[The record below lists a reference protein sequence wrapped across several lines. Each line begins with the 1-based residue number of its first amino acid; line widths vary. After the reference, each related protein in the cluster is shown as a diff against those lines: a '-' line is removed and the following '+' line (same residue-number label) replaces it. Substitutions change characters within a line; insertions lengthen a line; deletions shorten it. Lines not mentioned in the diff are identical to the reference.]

1 MADVAP
7 LPGVVAANRLLS
19 VLRRSRLVSPATLD
33 VAAIEA
39 RALRGAAPT
48 AFGSDES
55 WREPFAM
62 LVRSLREEADLN
74 PLGHAIAHG
83 WIVMLLRARIRA
95 VSLWRA
101 HPEILERSLAAPIVI
116 LGQMRSGTTR
126 LQRLLACDDRFAHT
140 RLFESLTPV
149 PQRGRRLRARAGMA
163 LLHRLNPA
171 LRHIHPS
178 HPTAPDEEFGL
189 LDFSFG
195 NALFEAFW
203 RVPAFTGW
211 WEGADARPLY
221 REFRALL
228 RTIAWSRAEPADRPW
243 ILKVPRFMEDL
254 PVLLETFPD
263 ARLICLDR
271 DLDSVVASSASLA
284 WNNMRVHSDGAD
296 RRWVGREWLRKTLLR
311 RRLAEA
317 ARKARPDVPQIG
329 IGFEAMNR
337 DWRGEIGRIY
347 DFLGIPLTPA
357 VLARMTHYAASAK
370 SHLGHRYSLAEF
382 GLLPSGDRI
391 DPR

>member
-1 MADVAP
+1 MEDTAP

-19 VLRRSRLVSPATLD
+19 ALRRSRLLSPGTLD

-39 RALRGAAPT
+39 RALRGASPA
-48 AFGSDES
+48 AFGRDDS

-62 LVRSLREEADLN
+62 LVGSLREEADLN
-74 PLGHAIAHG
+74 PLGRAMAHG
-83 WIVMLLRARIRA
+83 WIVMALRARIRA

-101 HPEILERSLAAPIVI
+101 RPEILEHPLAAPIVI

-126 LQRLLACDDRFAHT
+126 MQRLLACDDRFAHT
-140 RLFESLTPV
+140 RLFESLMPV
-149 PQRGRRLRARAGMA
+149 PQRARRLRARAGSA

-178 HPTAPDEEFGL
+178 HPTDAEEEFGL
-189 LDFSFG
+189 FDFSFG
-195 NALFEAFW
+195 NALFEIFW
-203 RVPAFTGW
+203 RVPAFTHW
-211 WEGADARPLY
+211 WEEADARPLY
-221 REFRALL
+221 GEFRALL

-254 PVLLETFPD
+254 PVLLETFPG

-271 DLDSVVASSASLA
+271 DLDSVVASSASLV
-284 WNNMRVHSDGAD
+284 WNNMRIHSDSASK
-296 RRWVGREWLRKTLLR
+296 RWVGREWLRKTLLR
-311 RRLAEA
+311 RRLAEE

-337 DWRGEIGRIY
+337 DWRGEIARLY
-347 DFLGIPLTPA
+347 DFLGLPLTPA
-357 VLARMTHYAASAK
+357 VLTRMTRYVANAR

-382 GLLPSGDRI
+382 GLSPSGDRI
-391 DPR
+391 HPQ

>member
-19 VLRRSRLVSPATLD
+19 ALRSLRLLPPATLD
-33 VAAIEA
+33 AAAIEA

-62 LVRSLREEADLN
+62 LIRSLREEAALN
-74 PLGHAIAHG
+74 PLGQAMANG
-83 WIVMLLRARIRA
+83 WIAMALRARIRA

-101 HPEILERSLAAPIVI
+101 CPEILERPLAAPIVI

-126 LQRLLACDDRFAHT
+126 LQRLLACDDRLART

-178 HPTAPDEEFGL
+178 HPNDAEEEFGL
-189 LDFSFG
+189 FNFSFG
-195 NALFEAFW
+195 SALFEAFW
-203 RVPAFTGW
+203 RVPAFTHW
-211 WEGADARPLY
+211 WEKADTRPLY

-228 RTIAWSRAEPADRPW
+228 RTIAWSRGEPAERPW
-243 ILKVPRFMEDL
+243 ILKVPRFMEDV
-254 PVLLETFPD
+254 PALLETFPG

-271 DLDSVVASSASLA
+271 DLGSVVASSASLV
-284 WNNMRVHSDGAD
+284 WNNMRIHSDSVD

-311 RRLAEA
+311 RRLADEA
-317 ARKARPDVPQIG
+317 TKARPDVPQIR

-337 DWRGEIGRIY
+337 DWRGEIDRLY

-357 VLARMTHYAASAK
+357 VLARMTHYVATAK

-382 GLLPSGDRI
+382 GLLPSGDGI
-391 DPR
+391 KPQ

>member
-1 MADVAP
+1 MEDAAP

-19 VLRRSRLVSPATLD
+19 ALRRLGLLSSATLD

-39 RALRGAAPT
+39 RALRGASPA
-48 AFGSDES
+48 AFGSDDS

-74 PLGHAIAHG
+74 PLGHLMAHG
-83 WIVMLLRARIRA
+83 WMVMTLRARIRA

-101 HPEILERSLAAPIVI
+101 RPEILEHPLAAPIVI

-126 LQRLLACDDRFAHT
+126 MQRLLACDDRFAHT

-149 PQRGRRLRARAGMA
+149 PQRGRRLRARAGLA
-163 LLHRLNPA
+163 LFRLLNPA
-171 LRHIHPS
+171 LRRIHPS
-178 HPTAPDEEFGL
+178 HPTDPEEEFGL
-189 LDFSFG
+189 FNFSFG
-195 NALFEAFW
+195 SALFEAYW
-203 RVPAFTGW
+203 RVPAFTRW
-211 WEGADARPLY
+211 WEEADKRPLY

-228 RTIAWSRAEPADRPW
+228 RTIAWSRAEPAGRPW

-254 PVLLETFPD
+254 PVLLETFPG

-271 DLDSVVASSASLA
+271 DLDAVAASSASLV
-284 WNNMRVHSDGAD
+284 WNNMRIHSDSASK
-296 RRWVGREWLRKTLLR
+296 RWAGREWLRKTLLR
-311 RRLAEA
+311 DRLAEE

-337 DWRGEIGRIY
+337 DWRGEIGRLY
-347 DFLGIPLTPA
+347 DFLGVPVTPA
-357 VLARMTHYAASAK
+357 VLTRMTRFVASERR
-370 SHLGHRYSLAEF
+370 HLGHRYSLEEF
-382 GLLPSGDRI
+382 GLSRSGDRTQ
-391 DPR
+391 PR

>member
-1 MADVAP
+1 MEDAAP

-19 VLRRSRLVSPATLD
+19 ALRRARLLSPATLD

-39 RALRGAAPT
+39 RALRGASPA
-48 AFGSDES
+48 AFGSDDS

-74 PLGHAIAHG
+74 PLGHFMAHG
-83 WIVMLLRARIRA
+83 WIVMELRARIRA

-101 HPEILERSLAAPIVI
+101 HPEILERPLAAPIVI

-140 RLFESLTPV
+140 RLFESLMPV
-149 PQRGRRLRARAGMA
+149 PQPGRRLRARGGQA

-171 LRHIHPS
+171 LRRIHPS
-178 HPTAPDEEFGL
+178 HPTAAEEEFGL
-189 LDFSFG
+189 FDFSFG
-195 NALFEAFW
+195 NALFEIFW
-203 RVPAFTGW
+203 RVPAFTQW
-211 WEGADARPLY
+211 WEEADARPLY
-221 REFRALL
+221 GEFRALL
-228 RTIAWSRAEPADRPW
+228 RTIAWSRGEPAGRPW

-254 PVLLETFPD
+254 PVLLETFPG

-284 WNNMRVHSDGAD
+284 WNNMRIHSDSAD
-296 RRWVGREWLRKTLLR
+296 RRWAGREWLRKTLLR
-311 RRLAEA
+311 RRLAEE

-337 DWRGEIGRIY
+337 DWRGEIGRLY

-357 VLARMTHYAASAK
+357 VVARMSRYVAGARG
-370 SHLGHRYSLAEF
+370 HLGHRYSLAEF
-382 GLLPSGDRI
+382 GLSPSGDQI